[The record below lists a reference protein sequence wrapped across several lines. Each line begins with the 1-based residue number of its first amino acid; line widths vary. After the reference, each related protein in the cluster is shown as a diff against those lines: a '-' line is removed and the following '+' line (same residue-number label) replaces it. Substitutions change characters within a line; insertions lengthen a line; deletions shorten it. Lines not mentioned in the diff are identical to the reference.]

1 MRIGGKDKDKTEK
14 ENKKN
19 KKKKRRKQKG
29 EIKGDNWS
37 VCFMK

>member
-19 KKKKRRKQKG
+19 KKKKRKQKG